1 MIDGGLSNYKV
12 GIYRR
17 NDEFRKQLEAFTAL
31 HPLVAIRGHIT
42 SGSSKDP
49 GDEKQSQARTSG
61 SFTSKEADREDSGLH

>member
-1 MIDGGLSNYKV
+1 MIGGGLSNCDEAGMY
-12 GIYRR
+12 GR

-42 SGSSKDP
+42 WSSKDP

-61 SFTSKEADREDSGLH
+61 SFTSKEADREDSGLN